1 MTLKRYQPVRKRKRP
16 SKKNRPFKLLAALG
30 VIGLAVGGVY
40 LAMHGEVLVGLVN
53 GAVDLPDTHFQR
65 PAEEQ
70 AVVAAKIATERQA
83 APTATPSVARLK
95 TATLVAPKPSA
106 APSATLVAAA
116 PADTAPKPS
125 AFPEAENPAASAAPL
140 KPAVAQAKP
149 AAPVQAPLK
158 VTAKP
163 ATPAKSPSPAPKAV
177 KAVAQAQPAAAPSAR
192 PSIAPI
198 KAAAPKA
205 PAKAAVK
212 APVRPN
218 ATAASLYFDKNS
230 SYLSAAEQRRVAQL
244 AASLAQ
250 RGGTIHITGFA
261 DGQGDAKYNRWMAER
276 RAERVAALIKHHGGG
291 QVNVV
296 VDAVGSVGAA
306 SGTDGEA
313 RNRRVEVQ
321 LR

>member
-40 LAMHGEVLVGLVN
+40 LAMHGEVLVGLVS

-106 APSATLVAAA
+106 TPSAALSAAA
-116 PADTAPKPS
+116 PADAAPKPS

-149 AAPVQAPLK
+149 AAPVAAPLK
-158 VTAKP
+158 ITAK
-163 ATPAKSPSPAPKAV
+163 PAKSPSPAPKAV
-177 KAVAQAQPAAAPSAR
+177 KTVAQAQPAAAPSAM
-192 PSIAPI
+192 PSIAPV

-212 APVRPN
+212 APVRPT

-244 AASLAQ
+244 AASLKE

-291 QVNVV
+291 QINVV